1 MIARFLTIFIS
12 LIFVQSASAQNWQ
25 GIFYFSKDRTITPPL
40 YQYLIDYYTK
50 NIKDIESVKGKT
62 TIEIPQKIKVKA
74 KVRTVVVEGN
84 IVQYIRHSNGKDVV
98 LYDLV
103 SDNVVFDFKT
113 KKIKEEK
120 NKTDKDSFLKPSDLK
135 DKVKKKDD
143 KDKKKD
149 NTSVTPGVIDPGNSG
164 KKNK

>member
-1 MIARFLTIFIS
+1 MIARFLIIFIS

-40 YQYLIDYYTK
+40 YQYLIDYYTA
-50 NIKDIESVKGKT
+50 NIKDIESVRGKT
-62 TIEIPQKIKVKA
+62 TFSIPKNIKVKA
-74 KVRTVVVEGN
+74 KIRTVVIDGN
-84 IVQYIRHSNGKDVV
+84 IVQYIRHPNGKDVV
-98 LYDLV
+98 LYELTC
-103 SDNVVFDFKT
+103 DNVLFDFK
-113 KKIKEEK
+113 KKDIKVEK
-120 NKTDKDSFLKPSDLK
+120 NKTDKDSSLKPSNLT
-135 DKVKKKDD
+135 DKVKEKDD

>member
-1 MIARFLTIFIS
+1 MKILLTILILFIS
-12 LIFVQSASAQNWQ
+12 VQCFAQFNA
-25 GIFYFSKDRTITPPL
+25 IKYFSQDRELTPPL
-40 YQYLIDYYTK
+40 YQFLIDYYTT
-50 NIKDIESVKGKT
+50 NIEDIESVKGKT
-62 TIEIPQKIKVKA
+62 TIEIPKKIKVKS